1 MSGYSMLVPVK
12 AHISHTTLARTQCC
26 FYRLTVIMPVVCV
39 CVCPTCDIELRAQC
53 TQALCRSV
61 GLTYA
66 SMSSWQTR
74 TRTMKS

>member
-1 MSGYSMLVPVK
+1 
-12 AHISHTTLARTQCC
+12 
-26 FYRLTVIMPVVCV
+26 VCACA

-61 GLTYA
+61 TYA

-74 TRTMKS
+74 TRTVKS